1 VLWLKEGIIIRRELG
16 AEEYI
21 ASRTFYTPGQNT
33 PCHLIGELT
42 SSSLRPREHNHGLV
56 CSLPLC
62 RQSLCVIPNTHL
74 PQQYLLGNNPPF
86 HRTLTAAN
94 FGLVDRVWTFA
105 IVSIFSPQIEPP

>member
-1 VLWLKEGIIIRRELG
+1 MWIGSDG
-16 AEEYI
+16 ARIWRYLV
-21 ASRTFYTPGQNT
+21 GV
-33 PCHLIGELT
+33 
-42 SSSLRPREHNHGLV
+42 SSHRAFHVTGMGV
-56 CSLPLC
+56 SLPLC
-62 RQSLCVIPNTHL
+62 RQSLRVIPNTHL